1 VIAADDLHFG
11 AERVSHGA
19 CVAVGTVATLRM
31 YDWLLSRDRLSIDPA
46 RAPGVTLAAK
56 EDEIRRL
63 FGPGEIADRAIVETR
78 LKHIEGPAMAA
89 RLTLLQK
96 VWPLLSARLRGR
108 LWTADRMADHLARA
122 GAPSSGAEI
131 GVDEGYLYRSIMKA
145 RFLRSRY
152 TVLDLLD
159 ECGLLH
165 KAALA
170 ASGAASVRRVGT

>member
-1 VIAADDLHFG
+1 MDDLHHNQ
-11 AERVSHGA
+11 ERVSHGA

-46 RAPGVTLAAK
+46 RAAGVTLAAK

-63 FGPGEIADRAIVETR
+63 FGPGEIADRAIAETR
-78 LKHIEGPAMAA
+78 LKHVEGAAMAA
-89 RLTLLQK
+89 RLTRLHE
-96 VWPLLSARLRGR
+96 VWPALSARLRDR
-108 LWTADRMADHLARA
+108 LWTADRMAAHLDRA
-122 GAPSSGAEI
+122 GAPSSGAGI
-131 GVDEGYLYRSIMKA
+131 GVDGGYLYQSILKA

-165 KAALA
+165 QAALA
-170 ASGAASVRRVGT
+170 ASGPAAIRRVGP